1 MPPPAR
7 WPAVGSEPSQAGL
20 GSWLFLSPLCSLSWS
35 GDRRANPEEE
45 TAERVGGPE
54 VRLRPVAGRR
64 VSSACLCS
72 TLGSRAFL
80 SASGPVPAGWRVGPS
95 VSLLVPK
102 GQAGPQVSQTC
113 CPLGVMPWP
122 FTVVISEYRYFSLQ
136 THKSDRGQ
144 LCEASRRRVK
154 ETQVAQT
161 PLSPANRVSWVPSD
175 FSVFPNVFFLFCFLV
190 KTRPLVSLQE
200 RHPL

>member
-54 VRLRPVAGRR
+54 VRLRPAAGRR
-64 VSSACLCS
+64 ASSARLCS
-72 TLGSRAFL
+72 TLGPRAFL
-80 SASGPVPAGWRVGPS
+80 SASGPALQDGVWAPPFRFWP
-95 VSLLVPK
+95 PK
-102 GQAGPQVSQTC
+102 GQAGPQVSQTRR
-113 CPLGVMPWP
+113 PLGVMPWP
-122 FTVVISEYRYFSLQ
+122 FTVVISEHRCFRFQ
-136 THKSDRGQ
+136 THKSDSGQ

-154 ETQVAQT
+154 ETQVAQA

-190 KTRPLVSLQE
+190 KTRRLVSLQE